1 MMIMLLITV
10 YFNKLHHHHACVVQQ
25 YMLFCSAMRMF
36 YILKSELE
44 VHYKQDC
51 FISQMQSYDGF
62 SKTEQTF
69 YFYLIALYLDM
80 QGHRYVPVAL
90 FYRFLLESQIYF
102 CNKKAKILEK
112 PRIFDDLMS
121 FCHCM
126 SHLDA

>member
-10 YFNKLHHHHACVVQQ
+10 NFNKLHHHHTCAIQL
-25 YMLFCSAMRMF
+25 YLLFCTAMRMV
-36 YILKSELE
+36 LQSELE

-51 FISQMQSYDGF
+51 FISQMQSYNGF
-62 SKTEQTF
+62 SKTEQMF
-69 YFYLIALYLDM
+69 HIYLIALFLDM
-80 QGHRYVPVAL
+80 QGHRYIPVAL

-121 FCHCM
+121 FCHDM
-126 SHLDA
+126 SHFNA